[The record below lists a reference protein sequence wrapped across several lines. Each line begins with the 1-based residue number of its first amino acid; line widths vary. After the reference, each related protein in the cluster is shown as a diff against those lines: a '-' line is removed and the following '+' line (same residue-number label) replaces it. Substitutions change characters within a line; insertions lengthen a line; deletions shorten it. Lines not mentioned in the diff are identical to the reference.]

1 MRSVE
6 AVSTQDGGTRGNWL
20 AGGGGHR
27 RAAFTMGH
35 KSGHRRSLPRAAL
48 ETPVW
53 LCRQME
59 WFWSGSPGDRV
70 SSSFSAIPLGKSPS
84 LMVNAPPTHPKCSL
98 SGSPGEGGTL

>member
-6 AVSTQDGGTRGNWL
+6 AVSTQDSGTRGDRL

-27 RAAFTMGH
+27 RAAFTTGH
-35 KSGHRRSLPRAAL
+35 KSGHTRSPPRAAL

-59 WFWSGSPGDRV
+59 WFWSGSPGDQV
-70 SSSFSAIPLGKSPS
+70 SSSFSAIPP
-84 LMVNAPPTHPKCSL
+84 VRAPR
-98 SGSPGEGGTL
+98 